1 MSSSRRFV
9 VAINPQAAFGKHAH
23 IGDAVTARLEAEGFS
38 FTTVR
43 GRDFHDARERVIAA
57 LTEHDARLGVGGEG
71 RVSMAVNIVAETGIP
86 FAVMPAGTGND
97 FARGLGMPVDQEEVV
112 SIVAVANP
120 SCPSGLVDAN
130 ATGDCASGVEAEAVI
145 SVGQ

>member
-1 MSSSRRFV
+1 MLMSDYPV
-9 VAINPQAAFGKHAH
+9 VSVH
-23 IGDAVTARLEAEGFS
+23 IPPILRPLAEGRDEIMASGETVGEVLEAVGHAYPALGEALLCADGRLADGLAVYFGGAVLHGREGL
-38 FTTVR
+38 
-43 GRDFHDARERVIAA
+43 E
-57 LTEHDARLGVGGEG
+57 
-71 RVSMAVNIVAETGIP
+71 
-86 FAVMPAGTGND
+86 
-97 FARGLGMPVDQEEVV
+97 MPVDQEEVV